1 MATKSRE
8 SPEPN
13 QIRIC
18 PFRTATKVI
27 FAKTTEG
34 ELIEA
39 GQEQYFPECYE
50 KACPLYEYEFVRGYY
65 CKYTEIGGINNDV
78 SE

>member
-1 MATKSRE
+1 MASRSRE
-8 SPEPN
+8 SPK
-13 QIRIC
+13 QDQTRIC

-27 FAKTTEG
+27 FAKTDDG

-39 GQEQYFPECYE
+39 GQEQYFPICYE
-50 KACPLYEYEFVRGYY
+50 KACPLYEWESIRGYY
-65 CKYTEIGGINNDV
+65 CKYTEIGGIENEV